1 MKLLWTRIRSTIFL
15 ASSEKIK
22 TSLDVDISRIKLG
35 CPLISIQSV
44 SGLIVARFVLITQL
58 VILTITTR
66 VSAYQSAEVIP
77 NL

>member
-22 TSLDVDISRIKLG
+22 TSLDVDVGRIKLG

-44 SGLIVARFVLITQL
+44 SGLIVARFVLTKQL
-58 VILTITTR
+58 VILIITTKI
-66 VSAYQSAEVIP
+66 STYQSAEVIP